1 MEASKIESQVT
12 SNSYRNGLKSNG
24 IEDSDASSFNPEL
37 LKIVRRSSQQALTRN
52 SIALGRDSIGRESI
66 GRESQ
71 EQAASLLKDKSH
83 ADSLYILAH
92 QIESL
97 KEMER

>member
-12 SNSYRNGLKSNG
+12 SNSCRNGLKSNG

-37 LKIVRRSSQQALTRN
+37 LNIVRRSSQKALTRN
-52 SIALGRDSIGRESI
+52 TIPLDRDSI

-71 EQAASLLKDKSH
+71 EQAASLLKDKSQ